1 MAEVNTRPGVGPLK
15 APKPPELLDTELSGG
30 LRSIFA
36 RHRALPLVEVRLS
49 VPLTAAVIKKPAPTT
64 VLSRSLFGGTDR
76 HDRLAFAEAV
86 EGLGGHLGAHV
97 DEDRFVISGS
107 VLAEHIQAL
116 LGLLA
121 ELLTGA
127 TYPDAEVR
135 GDRSRAADE
144 TVIALSQ
151 PEVVA
156 SQALRRRLFPNHPY
170 ATPMAAPAALRRVNG
185 PELRSLHPI
194 VLDPALATL
203 VVVGDIQATRARE
216 VANEALAGWL
226 ERRGQ
231 ANSDLAPVT
240 IGRPG
245 PLELVA
251 RPGSVQSNIRLG
263 GPAPDLGDPEW
274 PAASLAQSILG
285 GMFSSRII
293 ANLRERNGYAYSP
306 RSRVRHARA
315 GSTLV
320 LAADV
325 ATAVTAAALVEMR
338 YELGRLATVGITDD
352 ELELARRSLVGRFS
366 FETATLPGLA
376 STLAALAAL
385 GVDLGY
391 LASYP
396 KAIIAATKQQ
406 VDEAARRYLAPS
418 QLLTVVVGDPEAV
431 AGPLSVVDEV
441 VVRQT

>member
-1 MAEVNTRPGVGPLK
+1 M
-15 APKPPELLDTELSGG
+15 
-30 LRSIFA
+30 
-36 RHRALPLVEVRLS
+36 
-49 VPLTAAVIKKPAPTT
+49 
-64 VLSRSLFGGTDR
+64 
-76 HDRLAFAEAV
+76 
-86 EGLGGHLGAHV
+86 
-97 DEDRFVISGS
+97 
-107 VLAEHIQAL
+107 
-116 LGLLA
+116 
-121 ELLTGA
+121 
-127 TYPDAEVR
+127 
-135 GDRSRAADE
+135 
-144 TVIALSQ
+144 
-151 PEVVA
+151 
-156 SQALRRRLFPNHPY
+156 
-170 ATPMAAPAALRRVNG
+170 
-185 PELRSLHPI
+185 
-194 VLDPALATL
+194 
-203 VVVGDIQATRARE
+203 
-216 VANEALAGWL
+216 
-226 ERRGQ
+226 
-231 ANSDLAPVT
+231 SD
-240 IGRPG
+240 
-245 PLELVA
+245 
-251 RPGSVQSNIRLG
+251 NIRLG

-285 GMFSSRII
+285 GMFELTDHRQPPGTQW
-293 ANLRERNGYAYSP
+293 LRLLPSKP
-306 RSRVRHARA
+306 SRHAHA

-352 ELELARRSLVGRFS
+352 ELELAGALWSGAS

-441 VVRQT
+441 VVRQA